1 MSGRKSFNIPGHSHF
16 LTFSCWERRQFLTDR
31 DTNAEFLRALD
42 RARVTEQFDIW
53 AYVLMPE
60 HVHLLIRPRR
70 DEYAMAG
77 ILRRI
82 KEQFSRDILRHWRE
96 HLPDRMADC
105 TDRGCRPPRHRFWQP
120 GGGFD
125 RNLWNHD
132 AIRHAV
138 SYIEANPVRR
148 GLVGEPCDWEWSSA
162 RARNGW
168 TDFPLSIDPIT
179 CDRDTAGDSH
189 GRPDQGAC

>member
-1 MSGRKSFNIPGHSHF
+1 MSGRKSFNNPSHSHF
-16 LTFSCWERRQFLTDR
+16 LTFSCWERRRFLSDR
-31 DTNAEFLRALD
+31 VTNADFTRALAT
-42 RARVTEQFDIW
+42 AREMGQFDIW

-70 DEYAMAG
+70 EEYAMAE

-96 HLPDRMADC
+96 HCPERMVDC
-105 TDRGCRPPRHRFWQP
+105 TDRGCQPPRHRFWQP

-125 RNLWNHD
+125 RNLWNHE

-138 SYIEANPVRR
+138 TYIEANPVRR
-148 GLVGEPCDWEWSSA
+148 GLVEDSLGWE
-162 RARNGW
+162 
-168 TDFPLSIDPIT
+168 
-179 CDRDTAGDSH
+179 
-189 GRPDQGAC
+189 